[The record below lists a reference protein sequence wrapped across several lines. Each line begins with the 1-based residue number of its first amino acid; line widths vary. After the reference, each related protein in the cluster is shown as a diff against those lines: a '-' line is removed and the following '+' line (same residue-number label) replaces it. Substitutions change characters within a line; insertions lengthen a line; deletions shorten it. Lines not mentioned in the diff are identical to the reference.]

1 MKRPVLD
8 RKTAAAGAA
17 GVAAVLFARQLVRE
31 RRLRR
36 LALSERDEARA
47 VADDE
52 VLRFAGLAA
61 HDLQSPLRKAAAFAD
76 QLRGRI
82 EDGLDATSR
91 DMLERLLRSVTGMQR
106 IVEGLAAL
114 TRASVSSEPRRR
126 VELSDVAEQ
135 ALAELRPVIEST
147 GARVR
152 VYALPAVDAEPEAMR
167 RLLLQLLDN
176 ALKFRK
182 PDKPPDVRVTAE
194 RAGGWVELRVEDEG
208 VGFENDRAG
217 RLFQPFGRLHSAA
230 EFPGAGLGLAACRRI
245 VERHGGRI
253 SARGAPGSGV
263 TVSATLPAAREE
275 PWTRA

>member
-17 GVAAVLFARQLVRE
+17 GVAAVLLARQLVRE

-36 LALSERDEARA
+36 LALSELDEARA
-47 VADDE
+47 ASDDE
-52 VLRFAGLAA
+52 VIRFAGLAA
-61 HDLQSPLRKAAAFAD
+61 HDLQSPLRKVAAFAD

-91 DMLERLLRSVTGMQR
+91 DMLERLLRSVNGMQR
-106 IVEGLAAL
+106 LVEGLAAL

-126 VELSDVAEQ
+126 VELSETAEQ
-135 ALAELRPVIEST
+135 VLAELEPVIGST

-152 VYALPAVDAEPEAMR
+152 VYSLPAVEAEPDAMK

-182 PDKPPDVRVTAE
+182 PGSPPDVRVRAE
-194 RAGGWVELRVEDEG
+194 SKDGWVELRVEDEG
-208 VGFENDRAG
+208 VGFDEAVSG

-253 SARGAPGSGV
+253 EARGAPGRGV
-263 TVSATLPAAREE
+263 TVSARLPAAREE

>member
-1 MKRPVLD
+1 M
-8 RKTAAAGAA
+8 
-17 GVAAVLFARQLVRE
+17 AAVLFARQLVRE

-36 LALSERDEARA
+36 LAQSERDEARA
-47 VADDE
+47 VSDDE

-82 EDGLDATSR
+82 EGGLDATSR
-91 DMLERLLRSVTGMQR
+91 DMLERLLRSVSGMQR
-106 IVEGLAAL
+106 LVEGLAAL
-114 TRASVSSEPRRR
+114 TRASVSSEPRSR
-126 VELSDVAEQ
+126 VELSEAAEQ

-152 VYALPAVDAEPEAMR
+152 VYALPAVEAEPDGMR

-182 PDKPPDVRVTAE
+182 PGAAPDVRVRAE
-194 RAGGWVELRVEDEG
+194 RAGGWVQLSVEDEG
-208 VGFENDRAG
+208 VGFDEERAG

-230 EFPGAGLGLAACRRI
+230 EFPGAGLGLATCRRI

-253 SARGAPGSGV
+253 RAERSPGGGV
-263 TVSATLPAAREE
+263 AVRASLPAAREE
-275 PWTRA
+275 PWTPA